1 MNEKVF
7 DRFPILNTDRLQL
20 VRHSLDH
27 ANDMYELRTDKD
39 VMKFL
44 DTSPPKSIS
53 DIENKIKENI
63 SNFDDKVGINWII
76 KLKESKEAIG
86 YLGIWRID
94 KQNNRG
100 ELGYALK
107 KKFWQK
113 GIATE
118 AAKTVINYGF
128 DQMELNTIMANTNPQ
143 NKPSQSLLSKL
154 GFIQEAHFRQDYYFD
169 GKYLD
174 SAIYG
179 LIKEDW
185 KF

>member
-76 KLKESKEAIG
+76 QLKESKEAIG

-100 ELGYALK
+100 ELGYAIK